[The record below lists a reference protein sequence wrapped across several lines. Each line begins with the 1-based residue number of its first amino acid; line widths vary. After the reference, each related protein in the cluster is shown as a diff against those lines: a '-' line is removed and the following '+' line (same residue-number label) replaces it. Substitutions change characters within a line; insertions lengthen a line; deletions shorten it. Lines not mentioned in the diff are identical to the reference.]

1 MLKQVKLTNIYNGKT
16 SKVIVD
22 TDDDAKAVFGS
33 GKAPNETAEVTDIA
47 GADEFINRV
56 TQKKPNLEESA
67 QFFNGMA
74 RCLQRNIAI
83 NKALELMA
91 GRLQTPRMRG
101 AVADISRS
109 ILAGEKMSDAFAMHP
124 DIFTEDVLALIRA
137 GEESGQ
143 IDMVFQQ
150 ITSGR
155 EKSLRILRK
164 LKAGMIYPAIVLI
177 LAVVVIIVMSFTL
190 VPSISKLYSSMN
202 VTLPLATRITM
213 GFSDILLKQPY
224 MALIPF
230 GGIYLLMKYWGKIYA
245 VPGIQ
250 RFFSKLP
257 SVGALITKTAAM
269 VSFRI
274 LALLLAANV
283 RVVNAL
289 EIAGKSAG
297 HVDYEDFYLK
307 VRDHIADGLSM
318 PEAFLM
324 ECHRLGDDGRSIA
337 AVVQMA
343 GETGSM
349 NEVLDQ
355 IATDYE
361 EQLDLM
367 SAQIDKLLEPFVLVI
382 LGTVVGGIIY
392 AIYGPIFGLSKVL
405 LPQKPGDKPA
415 AMAPPVPG
423 RGDIVPVLRPHF
435 YRYTGP
441 FPA

>member
-324 ECHRLGDDGRSIA
+324 ECHRLGEDGRSIA

-415 AMAPPVPG
+415 AMAPPVPD
-423 RGDIVPVLRPHF
+423 RGDIVPALRPHF

>member
-1 MLKQVKLTNIYNGKT
+1 MLKQVKLTNIYNGKI

-177 LAVVVIIVMSFTL
+177 LAVVVILVMSFTL

-230 GGIYLLMKYWGKIYA
+230 GGIFLLMKYWGKIYA

-382 LGTVVGGIIY
+382 LGSVVGGIIY

-405 LPQKPGDKPA
+405 LPQKPADKPA

-423 RGDIVPVLRPHF
+423 RGDYLPMPRPHF
-435 YRYTGP
+435 SRYTGT